1 MEEWALLLNNR
12 IIRRFEI
19 GEGQSLT
26 IGRGGDADITV
37 DNNAISRQHSS
48 LELKG
53 GIYYLTDL
61 YSLNG
66 TKVNGQKIDSAV
78 PIKKTD
84 LIEIGKFTLKPAEYL
99 TNEEQM
105 ASSSSSPEGMD
116 QTIFVNSRAKKNPL
130 PAQDTLRVVEGFATP
145 SKLALTGLDSVKV
158 GKDASCDMVISGL
171 LVAKT
176 QYFISRK
183 GGGFS
188 VTPGSGWRKVF
199 LNGDKINQE
208 MKLQK
213 GDVITVAGTSLQLD

>member
-19 GEGQSLT
+19 TEGQTLT
-26 IGRGGDADITV
+26 IGRGHEADITV

-53 GIYYLTDL
+53 GTYYLTDL

-66 TKVNGQKIDSAV
+66 TKVNGQKIDSSV

-84 LIEIGKFTLKPAEYL
+84 LIEIGKFTLKPAEFL
-99 TNEEQM
+99 SNEEQM
-105 ASSSSSPEGMD
+105 ASFSSSPEGMD
-116 QTIFVNSRAKKNPL
+116 QTIFVNPQAKKNQIS
-130 PAQDTLRVVEGFATP
+130 AKNTLRVVKGSATP
-145 SKLALTGLDSVKV
+145 TLLNIADKASIKV
-158 GKDASCDMVISGL
+158 GKDASCDVVISGL

-183 GGGFS
+183 SDGF
-188 VTPGSGWRKVF
+188 TITAGSGWRKVF
-199 LNGDKINQE
+199 LNGNKINQE
-208 MKLQK
+208 RKLKK